1 MPEKRLLRNLDF
13 YLIAAV
19 VVLTIISLT
28 VIASARSG
36 FGDQVSFVRKQ
47 LIAAVLGSVIA
58 AIILAMDYSDF
69 SRYSTPIYAAN
80 LVLLATILVWGDT
93 ANGAQSWLDIGFFR
107 FQPSEVAKVA
117 IIITLAN
124 HLSKQERLDRWR
136 DLIPPVL
143 HIAPPMALIMLQ
155 PDLGTSLVFLAIL
168 FGMLFI
174 AGAPPGRLLL
184 IGGGG
189 LAAVVT
195 WVVLH
200 LRYGVWIPLK
210 DYQIMR
216 LIIFTNPQ
224 LEPIKSGYHIIQSR
238 IAIGSGGPFGK
249 GLFLGTQ
256 NQLKFLPEQHT
267 DFIFAVIGEELGFI
281 GGIGVLALYF
291 FVLYRGILIATR
303 SKDKFGAL
311 IAVGIVSMIAF
322 HVLVNVGMTMGIMP
336 ITGIPLPL
344 MSYGGT
350 SLLANLG
357 AMGLLLNIYMRR
369 KKILF

>member
-19 VVLTIISLT
+19 VVLTFISLT

-36 FGDQVSFVRKQ
+36 FGDQLAFVKRQ
-47 LIAAVLGSVIA
+47 LIAAMLGSVIV
-58 AIILAMDYSDF
+58 AIILTVDYSDF
-69 SRYSTPIYAAN
+69 SRYSTPIYLGN

-93 ANGAQSWLDIGFFR
+93 AKGAQSWLDIGFFR

-124 HLSKQERLDRWR
+124 HLSNQESLDHWR
-136 DLIPPVL
+136 DLIPPL
-143 HIAPPMALIMLQ
+143 IHIGPPIILIMLQ

-168 FGMLFI
+168 FGMLFV
-174 AGAPPGRLLL
+174 AGVPSARLLL

-189 LAAVVT
+189 LATAIG
-195 WVVLH
+195 WVALN
-200 LRYGVWIPLK
+200 LRYGLWIPLK
-210 DYQIMR
+210 DYQLMR

-224 LEPIKSGYHIIQSR
+224 SEPIKSGYHIIQSR

-281 GGIGVLALYF
+281 GGLGVLALFF
-291 FVLYRGILIATR
+291 FVLYRGVRIAST
-303 SKDKFGAL
+303 SKDKFGAF
-311 IAVGIVSMIAF
+311 IAVGVVSMIAF
-322 HVLVNVGMTMGIMP
+322 HLLVNVGMTMGIMP

-350 SLLANLG
+350 SLLANL
-357 AMGLLLNIYMRR
+357 AAVGLLLNIHMRR
-369 KKILF
+369 KRILF